1 MGKRQTCKHLQVA
14 NVLLCLY
21 FGVGCISS
29 SYDKNIGASLPDLRG
44 LLAVP
49 PEGEDIV
56 PGLQGLR
63 DLDEVLDGEGVG
75 EVVVVGDAEGGPL
88 GPRGSGA
95 LCRRHQ
101 GLLELGLGCN
111 SIGILNF

>member
-1 MGKRQTCKHLQVA
+1 MYLFLSCS
-14 NVLLCLY
+14 N
-21 FGVGCISS
+21 
-29 SYDKNIGASLPDLRG
+29 DKNIRAGLPDLRG

-56 PGLQGLR
+56 PGLKGLR

-75 EVVVVGDAEGGPL
+75 EVVVVGDAERGPL

-95 LCRRHQ
+95 LCRRH
-101 GLLELGLGCN
+101 
-111 SIGILNF
+111 

>member
-1 MGKRQTCKHLQVA
+1 MYLF
-14 NVLLCLY
+14 LC
-21 FGVGCISS
+21 S
-29 SYDKNIGASLPDLRG
+29 SYDKNIGAGLPDLRG

-49 PEGEDIV
+49 PEGQDVV

-88 GPRGSGA
+88 GPLGSGA
-95 LCRRHQ
+95 LCRRH
-101 GLLELGLGCN
+101 
-111 SIGILNF
+111 

>member
-1 MGKRQTCKHLQVA
+1 MYLFLVCS
-14 NVLLCLY
+14 N
-21 FGVGCISS
+21 
-29 SYDKNIGASLPDLRG
+29 DKNIGAGLPDLRG

-49 PEGEDIV
+49 PEGQDVV

-95 LCRRHQ
+95 LCRRH
-101 GLLELGLGCN
+101 
-111 SIGILNF
+111 